1 MDFNIK
7 SGNPEKQRTACVI
20 VGIFS
25 TRRLSNPAKAI
36 DKASKQ
42 HISTLIRRGDM
53 DGKKG
58 QSLLLHN
65 VPGVMADRILLIG
78 CGKEREVND
87 RSYRTIIE
95 NSISEVFIGSLD
107 INPLVNGRGVEELE
121 KAGIKVHTNILSQKC
136 NELNKYF
143 FNWIKTKRPYVI
155 AKVAQT
161 KDCLLYT
168 SDAADE

>member
-36 DKASKQ
+36 DTASKQ

-53 DGKKG
+53 DGEKG

-65 VPGVMADRILLIG
+65 VPGVMADRILLVG

-95 NSISEVFIGSLD
+95 NSIFALNKTGALEGINYLSELNVK
-107 INPLVNGRGVEELE
+107 GRDCNLKVKQAVEIAE
-121 KAGIKVHTNILSQKC
+121 HTLYKF
-136 NELNKYF
+136 NELKSKNKESR
-143 FNWIKTKRPYVI
+143 RPLRKI
-155 AKVAQT
+155 T
-161 KDCLLYT
+161 YT
-168 SDAADE
+168 VPTRRELSK